1 MIKHKLINDDCLN
14 VLRQMDRVR
23 MIFMDAPDNI
33 GLDYDSYDDNLDDE
47 VYLEWF
53 QTVISL
59 AVLKADIVWI
69 SYNSVWTFDM
79 GVIIKWLL
87 SLHSTLEAKIN
98 VQTYTF
104 YQHNRYDLG
113 QAHRPLIRLRWDSVE
128 IYPDQI
134 RVPSWRLLHGD
145 KRANPDGKVPGDVFD
160 FPRVTGNSKQRRR
173 WHPTQ
178 LNEDLVE
185 RCVRLSC
192 CPADTVMDIFAGT
205 GTTLRVCKKTKNP
218 CVLVELNEIYC
229 NELAKE
235 HNMTPVYTGG
245 APEWESRDD

>member
-1 MIKHKLINDDCLN
+1 MIKHKLIHDDCLN
-14 VLRQMDRVR
+14 VLQQMDRVR

-33 GLDYDSYDDNLDDE
+33 GLDYDSYDDNLPDQI
-47 VYLEWF
+47 YLEWF
-53 QTVISL
+53 QKIISL

-87 SLHSTLEAKIN
+87 SLHPNLEAKAN

-104 YQHNRYDLG
+104 YQHNKYDLG
-113 QAHRPLIRLRWDSVE
+113 QAHRPLIRLRWDGIE

-134 RVPSWRLLHGD
+134 RIPSWRLLHGD

-178 LNEDLVE
+178 LNEDLVD

-192 CPADTVMDIFAGT
+192 WPADTVMDIFAGT

-218 CVLVELNEIYC
+218 CVLVELDETYC
-229 NELAKE
+229 SELVKE
-235 HNMTPVYTGG
+235 HKMTPVYTGR
-245 APEWESRDD
+245 APEWESIDD